1 MIKQTITKYI
11 QTVAFYFLEV
21 VGAVLN
27 LIGSF
32 IGVYPSLDLGVA
44 FLMKRQAARV
54 IAEKSVL
61 DNDKKSKIEVAQ
73 DMVAKAKGVNG
84 KEL

>member
-1 MIKQTITKYI
+1 MIKQKITKYL
-11 QTVAFYFLEV
+11 QTVAFYSLEV
-21 VGAVLN
+21 VGAVIN
-27 LIGSF
+27 LIGSI

-61 DNDKKSKIEVAQ
+61 AEDKKSKIEVAQ
-73 DMVAKAKGVNG
+73 EMVEKAKSIDG